1 MNDTT
6 IMIPDTPTKTMVK
19 TSEFINKFAILWSV
33 FAMGYIIAI
42 TFVPI
47 PETSVRF
54 ADTVL
59 GFLLGTGVS
68 SIINFFYGSSKS
80 AHNQEEIAQ
89 TIATGTNVALE
100 AKHE

>member
-1 MNDTT
+1 M
-6 IMIPDTPTKTMVK
+6 KK

-33 FAMGYIIAI
+33 FSMAYIGAI
-42 TFVPI
+42 TFIPI
-47 PETSVRF
+47 PETNVRF

-80 AHNQEEIAQ
+80 AHNQEEVAQ
-89 TIATGTNVALE
+89 IVATNNTVALE
-100 AKHE
+100 TSLEQASATTADRAGL